1 MFKSTKVTAVTHLG
15 DDLRE
20 WLIVGRLLGKVSTT
34 SSSGPLLTNIPSR
47 WINMYYLQVV
57 GVRRE

>member
-20 WLIVGRLLGKVSTT
+20 WLIVGRLLGKVF
-34 SSSGPLLTNIPSR
+34 
-47 WINMYYLQVV
+47 YYIIIRALVDKHSV
-57 GVRRE
+57 